1 MFGLARSRGS
11 APEGQWLDCDGE
23 PVWLAWKP
31 HAKARRLKLLMAA
44 DGPRLT
50 LPPRTSLRAAEA
62 FVDQHR
68 GWLAQ
73 QWRKR
78 QTLSLPALRIG
89 EPAELP
95 WLGRRLPV
103 VWLEDRALR
112 IVRHPEQWAVHTSTR
127 SSDTQLRAA
136 LLRDYRHFGQA
147 YLLDA
152 MQPYLP
158 GLPKAPSALRLK
170 PLQSLWGS
178 LNVADAVTLD
188 AALLFAPPAVAEYVL
203 VHELCHLLQR
213 NHSPKFWREV
223 ETRCPDW
230 RTQRDYLK
238 LHGQSLKAEARRL
251 FLNGDVGH

>member
-1 MFGLARSRGS
+1 MFGLARGRES
-11 APEGQWLDCDGE
+11 AREGQWLDCDGE
-23 PVWLAWKP
+23 QVWLAWKP

-50 LPPRTSLRAAEA
+50 LPPRTSQRAAEA

-68 GWLAQ
+68 AWLTQ

-78 QTLSLPALRIG
+78 QTFSLPVLCIG

-112 IVRHPEQWAVHTSTR
+112 IVRHPEHWAVHTSTR
-127 SSDTQLRAA
+127 SSDAQLRAA

-147 YLLDA
+147 FLLDG
-152 MQPYLP
+152 MQPYLS
-158 GLPKAPSALRLK
+158 GLPKAPSAMRLK
-170 PLQSLWGS
+170 PLRSLWGS
-178 LNVADAVTLD
+178 LNVADAITLD
-188 AALLFAPPAVAEYVL
+188 AALLFAPPEVAEYVL

-230 RTQRDYLK
+230 HTQRDYLK

-251 FLNGDVGH
+251 FA